1 MQTIRKPIWHY
12 HVMGSN
18 RGDMG
23 LNQSIHDLIHRFI
36 DVPIA
41 NFSVQ
46 YQTLTAAKIRQ
57 MNNEASMLLIGG
69 SGLYSNYRNSPSE
82 WYFPCE
88 TELFKKIKVPI
99 VLYAVGSNKHLK
111 YDTLGELS
119 LKAIKSIKEINRLAS
134 LSSVRDMRTF
144 KILQDAGVLEHH
156 LIADPA
162 CFLEPCEHRPPVILP
177 KKFVAIN
184 FIDYSPMLKHYSNS
198 LFYLACMLY
207 YYLEE
212 RGYKTIFVAH
222 DCLEHSFYAKIK
234 ENFPE
239 LLYYNKDNPKE
250 MVYVYSKAAFS
261 VGVRCHSNIFSFAG
275 NTPMISLMYDEKQV
289 EFMRSI
295 GMEDYTMRI
304 ADRGFAF
311 ANMFAKVDSIIQN
324 NRKIRKD
331 LKKTRNRFFN
341 TEFSFVKKVVDLIK

>member
-46 YQTLTAAKIRQ
+46 YQTLTAAKINQ

-162 CFLEPCEHRPPVILP
+162 CFLEPLPPKNLLP
-177 KKFVAIN
+177 KKLVAIN
-184 FIDYSPMLKHYSNS
+184 FIDYSPMLKHYSPD
-198 LFYLACMLY
+198 LVYLACHLCKS
-207 YYLEE
+207 LKS
-212 RGYKTIFVAH
+212 RGYSVIFVAH
-222 DCLEHSFYAKIK
+222 DCLEHSFYLKIK

-239 LLYYNKDNPKE
+239 LLYYNEDNPKE
-250 MVYVYSKAAFS
+250 MVYIYSKADFS
-261 VGVRCHSNIFSFAG
+261 IGVRCHSNIFSFAG
-275 NTPMISLMYDEKQV
+275 NTPMISLIYDVKQS

-295 GMEDYTMRI
+295 EMEDYALRI
-304 ADRGFAF
+304 DKGINIKDILLR
-311 ANMFAKVDSIIQN
+311 VDNIERN
-324 NRKIRKD
+324 GRKLRKK
-331 LKKTRNRFFN
+331 LGETRNQFFN
-341 TEFSFVKKVVDLIK
+341 TEFSFVTKIVELIK